1 MRKFLLLSGVFFGLI
16 CGSARAEYY
25 RQPGTRVVSRTATA
39 NYVRPLP
46 RKETQHPRYTLGL
59 DVGRNHLDL
68 EKEGNFKYKSIAE
81 TEYNFLSRRWDF
93 ALIRKSE
100 WNFFISR
107 REKRIKGHVLMAITL
122 MSV

>member
-25 RQPGTRVVSRTATA
+25 RQPGTRVVSRTVTA

-81 TEYNFLSRRWDF
+81 TEYNFF
-93 ALIRKSE
+93 KP
-100 WNFFISR
+100 
-107 REKRIKGHVLMAITL
+107 TL
-122 MSV
+122 